1 VEYPRWASTYGVPKA
16 REGFPEPERPV
27 KRRERCGGTSTST
40 TENQAQAPRQKWN
53 RRASCPLSL
62 SALPVIASFRM
73 TSGLD
78 SPRWLL
84 IRGVPHRHI
93 AGNYRRVT
101 LTFAL
106 TLIIPIGLIHSLA
119 QATHSAHDLYPIDRK
134 GVVERSDIILARP
147 NRSPAEAM
155 PLGNGRLGAAIWAE
169 DGFTAQ
175 LNRADTLPQRLSPG
189 QLVLPGLSK
198 LTKAPDYK
206 GRLNLY
212 TAELEQSGG
221 GMTVLTYIDQVLDV
235 LVIDVKGADPKE
247 QQTAI
252 LRLWSPRKAQVVVR
266 GAIAALE
273 ETWLDDTEAGAS
285 HERFG
290 SLAAL
295 TADAN
300 NVRAGSSDPLSV
312 TLSFTPHPDGSFRV
326 LIGAPAWRGG
336 DAEVAASGLLA
347 GAKSIRTEQHRLWW
361 SEFWNHVGLIKLSS
375 PDHRAE
381 YFENLRTIDLFAAA
395 AENRDHLPGSQA
407 GIGDLFSSFRD
418 QHKWGPSAY
427 WQWNLRMQVSANL
440 GAGVASLDDSYFR
453 LYQEN
458 LNNILDWTRQHMGNR
473 PGACVPETMRFNGRG
488 YENETWIS
496 HTPLNCAEDSP
507 PYYNARTIS
516 TGAEVGLWVWERYE
530 YTDDLDFLKKN
541 YPLMREAVRF
551 LLAYS
556 TTGQDGKLHT
566 FPANAHEMQWDVH
579 DPTTDISAMQALFPR
594 VVQAATLLKTDSALV
609 IELRNA
615 MTKLPSLPLVTASTP
630 TVLLAPG
637 GDTADAVIAASYSPD
652 AETHNVENM
661 GLEPVWPYS
670 VLGDDQAL
678 RRIAVRT
685 FMNRPHKSDADWS
698 LDPIQ
703 AARLGLSDEVVT
715 SLSTITEH
723 YQIYPSGFAT
733 LFPPTPS
740 NPPPAEFY
748 VEQIGVL
755 ADALQKALADDYDDL
770 VRLVPAWPEQ
780 WDADGT
786 VYLRHGNKVDVRVR
800 HGELVC
806 AGFEIASP
814 GPLHIHNPWPGQKIE
829 IVDARNASTVLAAG
843 SDDMVSF
850 AGRPGR
856 NYLLQRAD
864 SKSSLLEPVSGTAA
878 IAPKSFASRTIGL
891 LK

>member
-1 VEYPRWASTYGVPKA
+1 MLA
-16 REGFPEPERPV
+16 
-27 KRRERCGGTSTST
+27 
-40 TENQAQAPRQKWN
+40 
-53 RRASCPLSL
+53 
-62 SALPVIASFRM
+62 VIASFRM

-78 SPRWLL
+78 FLRWHLFRSARL
-84 IRGVPHRHI
+84 SFL
-93 AGNYRRVT
+93 AGSYGRFR

-106 TLIIPIGLIHSLA
+106 TLTIAVILLQSFGETGLA
-119 QATHSAHDLYPIDRK
+119 ATDLYSIDRR

-147 NRSPAEAM
+147 NLSPAESM

-198 LTKAPDYK
+198 LTKASDYK

-221 GMTVLTYIDQVLDV
+221 GMTAFAYIDQALDV
-235 LVIDVKGADPKE
+235 LVVEVKGADPKE

-252 LRLWSPRKAQVVVR
+252 LRLWSPRKPQAIAR
-266 GAIAALE
+266 GATAALE

-290 SLAAL
+290 SLAAI

-300 NVRAGSSDPLSV
+300 DVRAVSTDSLSV
-312 TLSFTPHPDGSFRV
+312 TLSFRPRPDGSFRV
-326 LIGAPAWRGG
+326 LVGAPAWRGG
-336 DAEVAASGLLA
+336 DAAATASRLLTQA
-347 GAKSIRTEQHRLWW
+347 QSIRAEQPRSWW
-361 SEFWNHVGLIKLSS
+361 SDFWNHAGLMKLSS
-375 PDHRAE
+375 ADHRAE

-395 AENRDHLPGSQA
+395 SESRGRFPGSQA

-440 GAGVASLDDSYFR
+440 GAGVASLNEPYFR

-458 LNNILDWTRQHMGNR
+458 LDNIEAWTREHMKNR

-488 YENETWIS
+488 YENEAWIS
-496 HTPLNCAEDSP
+496 HAPLNCAEDSP

-516 TGAEVGLWVWERYE
+516 TGSEVGLWIWEQYE
-530 YTDDLDFLKKN
+530 YTGDLDFLKKN
-541 YPLMREAVRF
+541 YPVMREAARF
-551 LLAYS
+551 LLAYA

-579 DPTTDISAMQALFPR
+579 DPTTDVAAMQAFLPR
-594 VVQAATLLKTDSALV
+594 VVQAATLLKTDTALV
-609 IELRNA
+609 VELRNA
-615 MTKLPSLPLVTASTP
+615 ITKLPSLPLSTAASP
-630 TVLLAPG
+630 TVLLAHD
-637 GDTADAVIAASYSPD
+637 GDKADVVIAASYEPG
-652 AETHNVENM
+652 AETHNVENI

-670 VLGDDQAL
+670 VIGNDEKLHK
-678 RRIAVRT
+678 IAVHT
-685 FMNRPHKSDADWS
+685 FMNRPHKEDADWS

-703 AARLGLSDEVVT
+703 AARLGLADEVVA
-715 SLSTITEH
+715 SLTEITER
-723 YQIYPSGFAT
+723 YQMYPSGFAT
-733 LFPPTPS
+733 LFPPTAT
-740 NPPPAEFY
+740 NPPPSEFY

-755 ADALQKALADDYDDL
+755 ADALQKALADEYDGV
-770 VRLVPAWPEQ
+770 VRFTPAWPKD

-800 HGELVC
+800 QGELVC
-806 AGFEIASP
+806 AGLEIASP
-814 GPLHIHNPWPGQKIE
+814 EPLHIRNPWPGQKVA
-829 IVDARNASTVLAAG
+829 IVDARIPSTVLASG
-843 SDDMVSF
+843 SDDVVTFS
-850 AGRPGR
+850 GRPGQK
-856 NYLLQRAD
+856 YLLQRDAN
-864 SKSSLLEPVSGTAA
+864 KASLLEPLSGTPA
-878 IAPKSFASRTIGL
+878 IAPKTLATRTIGL
-891 LK
+891 VK

>member
-1 VEYPRWASTYGVPKA
+1 MLAAHRHGRSRRRHIPPLPGARLSSRCPSRRQANPGRDPQPALAEVESPK
-16 REGFPEPERPV
+16 FPVRRP
-27 KRRERCGGTSTST
+27 
-40 TENQAQAPRQKWN
+40 
-53 RRASCPLSL
+53 SL
-62 SALPVIASFRM
+62 ALPVIVSFRM
-73 TSGLD
+73 TSGLEIF
-78 SPRWLL
+78 RCHLL
-84 IRGVPHRHI
+84 RSASHWHTEGS
-93 AGNYRRVT
+93 YRRFKFTLSLT
-101 LTFAL
+101 LTI
-106 TLIIPIGLIHSLA
+106 TIILFQSFCESSLA
-119 QATHSAHDLYPIDRK
+119 ATDLYPIDRK

-147 NRSPAEAM
+147 NLSSAEAM

-169 DGFTAQ
+169 EGFTAQ
-175 LNRADTLPQRLSPG
+175 LNRADTLPQRLSSG
-189 QLVLPGLSK
+189 QIVLPGLAK
-198 LTKAPDYK
+198 LTKAPDYQ

-212 TAELEQSGG
+212 EGELEQSGG
-221 GMTVLTYIDQVLDV
+221 GMTVLTYIDQALDV
-235 LVIDVKGADPKE
+235 LVVDVKGADPKE
-247 QQTAI
+247 QQMAI
-252 LRLWSPRKAQVVVR
+252 LRLWSPRKPHVVTL
-266 GAIAALE
+266 GAIGALE
-273 ETWLDDTEAGAS
+273 ETWLDDAEAGAS

-290 SLAAL
+290 SLASI

-300 NVRAGSSDPLSV
+300 NVRVASSDPRSV
-312 TLSFTPHPDGSFRV
+312 TLSFMPRPDGSFRV
-326 LIGAPAWRGG
+326 LVGAPAWRGG
-336 DAEVAASGLLA
+336 NAAIAASKALEQ
-347 GAKSIRTEQHRLWW
+347 AKSIRTEQHRLWW
-361 SEFWNHVGLIKLSS
+361 TDFWSRVGLIKLSS

-381 YFENLRTIDLFAAA
+381 YFENLRTVDLFAAA
-395 AENRDHLPGSQA
+395 AESRDRYPGSQA

-440 GAGVASLDDSYFR
+440 GAGVASLDDPYFR

-458 LNNILDWTRQHMGNR
+458 LNNILGWTREHMGNR

-496 HTPLNCAEDSP
+496 HAPLNCAEDSP

-541 YPLMREAVRF
+541 YPVMREAARF
-551 LLAYS
+551 LLAYA
-556 TTGQDGKLHT
+556 TPGQDGKLHT

-609 IELRNA
+609 SELQNA
-615 MTKLPSLPLVTASTP
+615 MAKLPPLPLVTVSSP
-630 TVLLAPG
+630 TVLLAHG
-637 GDTADAVIAASYSPD
+637 GDAADAMIAISYSPD
-652 AETHNVENM
+652 AETHNVENI

-670 VLGDDQAL
+670 VIGDDEAL
-678 RRIAVRT
+678 HKIAVRT
-685 FMNRPHKSDADWS
+685 FMHRRHKSDADWS

-703 AARLGLSDEVVT
+703 AARLGLSEEVVT

-733 LFPPTPS
+733 LFPPTPT

-755 ADALQKALADDYDDL
+755 ADALQKALADEYDGL
-770 VRLVPAWPEQ
+770 VRVVPAWPEQ

-806 AGFEIASP
+806 VGFEIASSK
-814 GPLHIHNPWPGQKIE
+814 PLHIRNPWPGQKVQV
-829 IVDARNASTVLAAG
+829 VDARNTSAVLATG
-843 SDDMVSF
+843 SDDVVSF

-864 SKSSLLEPVSGTAA
+864 SKSSLLEPLSGTPA

-891 LK
+891 PK